1 MRTHD
6 SMIVS
11 RAAELY
17 RASEYEAAATD
28 FLTPGEKLELYN
40 EMNARIGSGMSR
52 CYFWG
57 GCRGAER
64 CVAVFLPEWIAPE
77 DPPPHRMPLDEERT
91 ETFARLLAENPAL
104 PEELPIAALRVRG
117 SGFRDLGHRDFMGG
131 ILSLGVDRSVIG
143 DIAVLSSSE
152 ARVFVHRKI
161 APFLVSELTKIG
173 RDAVKTEE
181 IPADPLFLIPRR
193 FEEIAA
199 VVSSPR
205 LDGMVKALTGKS
217 REAAAELVR
226 AGMAEVNYA
235 VVPDVSKELASGDIL
250 SVRGWGKCV
259 IGEISGTTKSG
270 RLRIVCRKYV

>member
-1 MRTHD
+1 
-6 SMIVS
+6 
-11 RAAELY
+11 
-17 RASEYEAAATD
+17 
-28 FLTPGEKLELYN
+28 
-40 EMNARIGSGMSR
+40 
-52 CYFWG
+52 
-57 GCRGAER
+57 
-64 CVAVFLPEWIAPE
+64 
-77 DPPPHRMPLDEERT
+77 MPLDEERT

-104 PEELPIAALRVRG
+104 LEELPIAALRVRG